1 MPNFKEI
8 AKHTAVILTIIFAVT
23 LSLSLTGILPAFFNL
38 TYLFFFVVAINVW
51 FLALKIKSMPEKER
65 ENSKLTY
72 FCSHLFILLLIV
84 IAVNQ
89 FAKIEQVTALLP
101 ELTALAIGSGFL
113 TFYSNRERVEQEL
126 ENEKAQEEKAEE
138 KRKQEFSAKF
148 PTIAKIPILRSIV
161 KWMYKAGWVYV
172 LLLFLIIVF
181 NIFLVVS
188 QWSFIHSLSIDEWIS
203 LKTAE
208 VYSSG
213 NFPYMA
219 SGNPVSSGYVYF
231 FLLSLINTF
240 TDNFFHA
247 GRGLNLFFYI
257 GFIII
262 FYPLVKKY
270 LNKNTAIITLLIL
283 STSLFILNFENTI
296 RGYIFSL
303 FLVYFCI
310 YLLVFVKDL
319 FI

>member
-8 AKHTAVILTIIFAVT
+8 SRYTAVIFTVTFVAVFF
-23 LSLSLTGILPAFFNL
+23 LDIMGFLPAFFNL
-38 TYLFFFVVAINVW
+38 TYLFFFVVAVNVW

-113 TFYSNRERVEQEL
+113 TFYSNRERVETEL

-161 KWMYKAGWVYV
+161 KWMYKEG
-172 LLLFLIIVF
+172 
-181 NIFLVVS
+181 
-188 QWSFIHSLSIDEWIS
+188 WSFSIPF
-203 LKTAE
+203 
-208 VYSSG
+208 V
-213 NFPYMA
+213 
-219 SGNPVSSGYVYF
+219 
-231 FLLSLINTF
+231 LI
-240 TDNFFHA
+240 A
-247 GRGLNLFFYI
+247 
-257 GFIII
+257 II
-262 FYPLVKKY
+262 FI
-270 LNKNTAIITLLIL
+270 AIT
-283 STSLFILNFENTI
+283 
-296 RGYIFSL
+296 
-303 FLVYFCI
+303 
-310 YLLVFVKDL
+310 
-319 FI
+319 